1 MGVYLEYFQKSK
13 VFLYP
18 LLEIKKGITRVPIQT
33 YVAWDNVYSTNYLKF
48 LCVYTTKKNPKFNSF
63 VNNNLMK
70 HSLLEEVIELK
81 ENKHLFIYDFTK
93 FKSDYKKFLE
103 GKYSQYSLNSK
114 ISIID
119 FFGTQKKIGS
129 YVEGFLTPE
138 GVHEEYAEFLGV
150 DIKSVED
157 IYEVCTPPDLTKEM
171 LIDNNHVINQLLKNS
186 SISLTNK

>member
-18 LLEIKKGITRVPIQT
+18 LLQIKKGITRVPIQT
-33 YVAWDNVYSTNYLKF
+33 YVAWDNVYSTDDLKF
-48 LCVYTTKKNPKFNSF
+48 FCVYKTKKTPKFNSF
-63 VNNNLMK
+63 VNSNLMK
-70 HSLLEEVIELK
+70 HDLLEEVIELN
-81 ENKHLFIYDFTK
+81 EEAHLFIYDFSK
-93 FKSDYKKFLE
+93 FKSDYKKFLK

-114 ISIID
+114 VNIID
-119 FFGTQKKIGS
+119 FFGSQDKIGS

-138 GVHEEYAEFLGV
+138 GVHSEYAEFLGV
-150 DIKSVED
+150 DTKSIED
-157 IYEVCTPPDLTKEM
+157 IYEVCTPPDLDKET